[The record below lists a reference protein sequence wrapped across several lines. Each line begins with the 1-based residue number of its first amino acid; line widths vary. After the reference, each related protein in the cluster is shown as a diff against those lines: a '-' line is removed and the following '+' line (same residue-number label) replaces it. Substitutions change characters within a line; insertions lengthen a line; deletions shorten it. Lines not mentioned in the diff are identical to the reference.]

1 MLLFMYRNNSNKT
14 MALKN
19 LITIKSHHNEK

>member
-1 MLLFMYRNNSNKT
+1 MLLLMYMNSSNKT
-14 MALKN
+14 TALKN